1 MKNNIKF
8 LRRSPEFDLTQQEL
22 AEELGI
28 SRSTINSI
36 ESGAVPSG
44 YVMLKISRYFNR
56 DIRYIFFEDTV
67 VQIEQKGE

>member
-36 ESGAVPSG
+36 ESGATPSG
-44 YVMLKISRYFNR
+44 HVMLKISKYFNR
-56 DIRYIFFEDTV
+56 DIRDIFFEDSV
-67 VQIEQKGE
+67 AQIEQKGE